1 MIIGL
6 KDIAGLF
13 GISIVTCCAVFVCTM
28 FLNYNIDLATVDG
41 TALSAAGKAIYDAQL
56 SMGKITAA
64 VTGGCLGITSVI
76 LLSFYIKN
84 YIDAHGKELGILKAI
99 GYSNLSVAKY
109 FRVFGLS
116 VLFGCIAGFCAA
128 YAYLPSFYAAQNADG
143 LLPDI
148 PLRFHFSLL
157 LSLVIVPSAAFTVF
171 SVLYAFLK
179 LKRPALDLIYERK
192 QTKIKN
198 VKANVTFAMM
208 RIMGYDNATCN
219 KTVLGAY
226 RPFACVGF
234 IIGTLYQYGLLKL
247 VVTFVFSNVE
257 NMPEYNFDWL
267 NLLITLAA
275 FVVIYEMIMLL
286 FSLRIKKVSLKSVMA
301 E

>member
-41 TALSAAGKAIYDAQL
+41 AALSAAGKAIYDAQL

-76 LLSFYIKN
+76 LLSFYVKN

-171 SVLYAFLK
+171 SVLKELSSPRYTNT
-179 LKRPALDLIYERK
+179 I
-192 QTKIKN
+192 T
-198 VKANVTFAMM
+198 
-208 RIMGYDNATCN
+208 
-219 KTVLGAY
+219 Y
-226 RPFACVGF
+226 R
-234 IIGTLYQYGLLKL
+234 LML
-247 VVTFVFSNVE
+247 VN
-257 NMPEYNFDWL
+257 
-267 NLLITLAA
+267 
-275 FVVIYEMIMLL
+275 
-286 FSLRIKKVSLKSVMA
+286 
-301 E
+301 